1 MRRILFV
8 TLALAVA
15 VAGCGGGRPKD
26 SALTIEELSDTTGLS
41 RGAPLLRGFE
51 PYRMANGVLRVRGTL
66 DFPDDTRI
74 QISVLQQRTGA
85 LLYRVQMDVRN
96 RRFDSPPIIGARGPL
111 PEDDYRFEVLAHFN
125 DAWQPARVL
134 AETDQGRA
142 LRGPGITR
150 GRNGEAAFL
159 LVEER
164 RL

>member
-1 MRRILFV
+1 MRRALFV
-8 TLALAVA
+8 TLALALVA
-15 VAGCGGGRPKD
+15 AGCGGGRPKD
-26 SALTIEELSDTTGLS
+26 SALTIEELSDTTGLT

-51 PYRMANGVLRVRGTL
+51 PYRMKNGVLRVRGTL

-74 QISVLQQRTGA
+74 QVSVLHKATGA
-85 LLYRVQMDVRN
+85 VIYRVQMEVRN
-96 RRFDSPPIIGARGPL
+96 RRFDSPPIIGERGPL
-111 PEDDYRFEVLAHFN
+111 PVDDYRFEVLAHFN

-134 AETDQGRA
+134 AETDHGHA

-150 GRNGEAAFL
+150 GRNGDAAFL